1 MNTNSENEDA
11 YPSNLYV
18 GGNSPPAN
26 PSGYN
31 GSPLDASRMELE
43 KRLGLYQ
50 VFLKIYEHNR
60 GLLDEILQLENASS
74 PSLSG
79 FTPAYVQGVV
89 QGQQAYINTNLV
101 DGKTQRLFQLQRVW
115 VIGRDRRIA
124 LPVRDQWMSRRHA
137 AIQYVHNEGFYL
149 VDLNSTNGSFVNGE
163 PVLKR
168 VLLQDGD
175 RIRLGSLAI
184 SFFFGQTCQTAEA
197 VSPELLAQING
208 ITQPHPAPIAD
219 PMFTS
224 ILEEEPFLAKAPKNT
239 FTIHR
244 QEAASENPTSPSS
257 LPHLSAAERSEILD
271 RFLSSR
277 QTPVDKN

>member
-1 MNTNSENEDA
+1 
-11 YPSNLYV
+11 
-18 GGNSPPAN
+18 
-26 PSGYN
+26 
-31 GSPLDASRMELE
+31 MELE

-74 PSLSG
+74 SSLSS

-101 DGKTQRLFQLQRVW
+101 DGKTQRLFQPQRVW
-115 VIGRDRRIA
+115 VIGRDRRIG

-137 AIQYVHNEGFYL
+137 AIQHVHNEGFYL
-149 VDLNSTNGSFVNGE
+149 VDLTSTNGSFVNGE

-208 ITQPHPAPIAD
+208 ITQPQRSPIAD

-224 ILEEEPFLAKAPKNT
+224 ILEEQPFLAKPPKDT
-239 FTIHR
+239 SRIDKLK
-244 QEAASENPTSPSS
+244 AASEEPTSPSS
-257 LPHLSAAERSEILD
+257 LPHLSASERSDILD
-271 RFLSSR
+271 RFFSSR
-277 QTPVDKN
+277 QTPVEKN